1 MKLILEN
8 FRKFINE
15 EVAAVTEAAGPF
27 PSREAMEEFEKS
39 GGRDADEAVLAW
51 LRTLPS
57 EQMDFLRELSVSEAT
72 DAIMALYQIDR
83 RFEQRDG
90 ETSVPYNA
98 ALRLKKLGAPDSF
111 LKEEMDAMDFADMG
125 DEGAGIENIPQP
137 EGEEPIDVLMDVK
150 ARLAGMSE
158 EELMQLAA
166 DLDGDMVTALRH
178 ILSDKMY
185 APTGDSDML
194 PQIGDDP
201 RDQSPL

>member
-8 FRKFINE
+8 FKKFINE
-15 EVAAVTEAAGPF
+15 EED
-27 PSREAMEEFEKS
+27 AMRGS
-39 GGRDADEAVLAW
+39 
-51 LRTLPS
+51 
-57 EQMDFLRELSVSEAT
+57 
-72 DAIMALYQIDR
+72 DR
-83 RFEQRDG
+83 
-90 ETSVPYNA
+90 
-98 ALRLKKLGAPDSF
+98 LGADI
-111 LKEEMDAMDFADMG
+111 
-125 DEGAGIENIPQP
+125 EGAPQP

-150 ARLAGMSE
+150 ARLAGMSD

>member
-8 FRKFINE
+8 FKKFINE
-15 EVAAVTEAAGPF
+15 EE
-27 PSREAMEEFEKS
+27 
-39 GGRDADEAVLAW
+39 
-51 LRTLPS
+51 
-57 EQMDFLRELSVSEAT
+57 
-72 DAIMALYQIDR
+72 
-83 RFEQRDG
+83 
-90 ETSVPYNA
+90 
-98 ALRLKKLGAPDSF
+98 
-111 LKEEMDAMDFADMG
+111 DAMRGADRP
-125 DEGAGIENIPQP
+125 GAGIEDIAQP

-178 ILSDKMY
+178 ILSNRMY
-185 APTGDSDML
+185 APTGEFDSL

>member
-1 MKLILEN
+1 
-8 FRKFINE
+8 
-15 EVAAVTEAAGPF
+15 
-27 PSREAMEEFEKS
+27 MEEFEKS

-57 EQMDFLRELSVSEAT
+57 EQMDFLRKLSVSEAT

-98 ALRLKKLGAPDSF
+98 ARFLKFLGAPDSF
-111 LKEEMDAMDFADMG
+111 LKEEEDAMRGSDRLGADI
-125 DEGAGIENIPQP
+125 EGVPQP

-166 DLDGDMVTALRH
+166 DLDGDMVTTLRH
-178 ILSDKMY
+178 ILSDRMY
-185 APTGDSDML
+185 
-194 PQIGDDP
+194 
-201 RDQSPL
+201 